1 MKKILGFLLVALFS
15 QGAFSA
21 DIGPQ
26 QLIRQTT
33 DKVLAEIR
41 ANSDVYKVDPG
52 KLYSLVDEVVLP
64 HFNFVAMT
72 NLALGRHRKEF
83 DATQKTK
90 IVSEFRTLLV
100 RTYGKALVEYNDQEV
115 TYLGMAGSIEKGKVK
130 VKTEIAQAG
139 GASIPLDYSLRLG
152 KQGWKVYDIK
162 VDGISL
168 VTNYRSSFAR
178 EIKKN
183 GVEGLISLL
192 HERNQKK

>member
-1 MKKILGFLLVALFS
+1 MKKILGLLIMALFS
-15 QGAFSA
+15 PIAFSA
-21 DIGPQ
+21 DIDPQ
-26 QLIRQTT
+26 LLIKQTIDT
-33 DKVLAEIR
+33 VLADIR
-41 ANSDVYKVDPG
+41 VNSEAYKSDPD
-52 KLYSLVDEVVLP
+52 KLYVLVEEVVLP

-72 NLALGRHRKEF
+72 NLALGRHRKAF
-83 DATQKTK
+83 DADQKPK

-100 RTYGKALVEYNDQEV
+100 RTYGKALIEYSDQEI
-115 TYLGMAGSIEKGKVK
+115 THLGMTGSIEKGKVK
-130 VKTEIAQAG
+130 VKTEIVLSG
-139 GASIPLDYSLRLG
+139 GAPIPIDYRLRLG

-183 GVEGLISLL
+183 GVEGLINLL